1 MDTTSYRR
9 ASTRPD
15 QPHPISNHRASFAR
29 ECTLDAFGPWA
40 VPALDE
46 PGFKDR
52 QPDHGPRPLGTIA
65 TKVTHDTGRKALHHW
80 LAQAAQAESEK
91 ERKVALKI
99 AGKIAN
105 LMGLDADLI
114 SRRAA

>member
-1 MDTTSYRR
+1 MSTTATTRR
-9 ASTRPD
+9 ATAPESPCPFD
-15 QPHPISNHRASFAR
+15 QRRADFAR
-29 ECTLDAFGPWA
+29 QAAIAAFGRKA
-40 VPALDE
+40 IHALDE